1 MDEADLLGDRIAIM
15 VKGRMACNGTPLYLK
30 NKFGT
35 GYIFSFV
42 LEFDNFKNT
51 SMDIFNEKIQN
62 ILKVV
67 QKHAPDARVD
77 KRNIPEFSLILPTKY
92 KQL

>member
-35 GYIFSFV
+35 GYILSFV
-42 LEFDNFKNT
+42 LKSDNFET
-51 SMDIFNEKIQN
+51 SSINVFNEKIQN

-67 QKHAPDARVD
+67 QKHAPDARID